1 MKALVVGG
9 GVAGPAVALAL
20 QQVGIDAVV
29 LEGRSEQE
37 MDAGSYL
44 TLSPNGVHA
53 VGELGLLDSL
63 REIGFPTRRNDLV
76 SGHRPAARIGD
87 AGGAAARRH
96 DRADPQAPGARRL
109 LAEEA
114 GRRGVEVRYDA
125 RVVAVHEGADGAE
138 GQGLSVELAD
148 GSRVDGDLLVAAD
161 GVRSR
166 IRPLVDPAAPEGRY
180 VGLTNFGGITRQTAL
195 AEQLPLEAWQMVFG
209 RHAFFGAHRT
219 PDGDVVWFVNA
230 PRAPIGPDERAATST
245 AQWQQWLVELLEPD
259 AGPGAELVRTG
270 ELELVGDSTY
280 DLGHVPRWH
289 RGRIVLIG
297 DAAHAP
303 APSSGQGAS
312 MALEDAVELARCLRD
327 TDPPEAAFAAYEA
340 LRRERVERIV
350 RAGARSSSSKTPG
363 RFGRVVRDAL
373 MPLVFRYVVTDRSV
387 AWMSDHRVH
396 LDDRVECGGD
406 RRTRPDYVPSVR
418 GCRCR
423 RVTRSLRSASLVV
436 SSSARWLAAAASSG
450 RPTSSSSSARVAWK
464 RW

>member
-20 QQVGIDAVV
+20 QTVGVDAVV

-37 MDAGSYL
+37 MTAGSYL

-53 VGELGLLDSL
+53 VGELGLLEGL
-63 REIGFPTRRNDLV
+63 RGLGFPTDRNDLV
-76 SGHRPAARIGD
+76 SGTGRPLGSVTLGAPLPDGTTALTLKRPALA
-87 AGGAAARRH
+87 
-96 DRADPQAPGARRL
+96 RL
-109 LAEEA
+109 LADEA
-114 GRRGVEVRYDA
+114 ARRGVEVRYDA
-125 RVVAVHEGADGAE
+125 RVVAVHDRTDSAE
-138 GQGLSVELAD
+138 GQALSVELAD
-148 GSRVDGDLLVAAD
+148 GSRVAGDLLVAAD

-166 IRPLVDPAAPEGRY
+166 IRPLVDPDAPEGRY

-195 AEQLPLEAWQMVFG
+195 AEQLPVAAWQMVFG

-230 PRAPIGPDERAATST
+230 PRAAIGPDERAATST

-270 ELELVGDSTY
+270 ELELAGDSTY

-289 RGRIVLIG
+289 RGRIILIG

-327 TDPPEAAFAAYEA
+327 LPTPEAAFAAYEGI
-340 LRRERVERIV
+340 RRQRVEKIV
-350 RAGARSSSSKTPG
+350 AAGARSSSSKTPG
-363 RFGRVVRDAL
+363 PVGRVFRDAVL
-373 MPLVFRYVVTDRSV
+373 RLVFTYVVTDRSV

-396 LDDRVECGGD
+396 LGEPVE
-406 RRTRPDYVPSVR
+406 VR
-418 GCRCR
+418 
-423 RVTRSLRSASLVV
+423 
-436 SSSARWLAAAASSG
+436 
-450 RPTSSSSSARVAWK
+450 
-464 RW
+464 

>member
-1 MKALVVGG
+1 MTLGEPLPDGTTALTLKR
-9 GVAGPAVALAL
+9 PALA
-20 QQVGIDAVV
+20 
-29 LEGRSEQE
+29 
-37 MDAGSYL
+37 
-44 TLSPNGVHA
+44 
-53 VGELGLLDSL
+53 
-63 REIGFPTRRNDLV
+63 
-76 SGHRPAARIGD
+76 
-87 AGGAAARRH
+87 
-96 DRADPQAPGARRL
+96 RL

-125 RVVAVHEGADGAE
+125 RVVAVHEAPTAP
-138 GQGLSVELAD
+138 
-148 GSRVDGDLLVAAD
+148 RVKGRVSSWPTGPASTGDLLVAAD

-180 VGLTNFGGITRQTAL
+180 VGLTNFGGITRQTPL

-270 ELELVGDSTY
+270 ELELAGDSTY

-303 APSSGQGAS
+303 RPSSGQGAS

-327 TDPPEAAFAAYEA
+327 TDRPEAAFAAYEA
-340 LRRERVERIV
+340 TPTGAG
-350 RAGARSSSSKTPG
+350 RADRQGRGALSSSKTPG
-363 RFGRVVRDAL
+363 RFGRVVRDAADAAGVQVRRHRPVRRL
-373 MPLVFRYVVTDRSV
+373 DERPPRAPRRPGRVRYS
-387 AWMSDHRVH
+387 A
-396 LDDRVECGGD
+396 LDL
-406 RRTRPDYVPSVR
+406 TT
-418 GCRCR
+418 CR
-423 RVTRSLRSASLVV
+423 R
-436 SSSARWLAAAASSG
+436 SG
-450 RPTSSSSSARVAWK
+450 DGGAGG
-464 RW
+464 